1 MLTYMCL
8 NEMGNM
14 KILKYFLISFF
25 VLSMIDGQEIRK
37 DGKTPKT
44 FTYDEALEMLKA
56 RDAQWE
62 GKLTKADSLIESQK
76 VVISDGEKLIAEL
89 EEYAKV
95 DSVLSTAKSKQIQL
109 LQSRDKTNEELIK
122 TLQPKW
128 YENQYLRLGIGFI
141 LGKI

>member
-1 MLTYMCL
+1 MVS
-8 NEMGNM
+8 M
-14 KILKYFLISFF
+14 KVLKYFLIFF
-25 VLSMIDGQEIRK
+25 FALSMADGQAIKK
-37 DGKTPKT
+37 DGKTPTT

-62 GKLTKADSLIESQK
+62 GKLAKADSLIEGYKES
-76 VVISDGEKLIAEL
+76 IADCDDIINEL
-89 EEYAKV
+89 EEYSEV
-95 DSVLSTAKSKQIQL
+95 ESVLSEAKSKQIQL

-128 YENQYLRLGIGFI
+128 YENQYLWLGIGFI

>member
-1 MLTYMCL
+1 
-8 NEMGNM
+8 M
-14 KILKYFLISFF
+14 KVLKYFLIFF
-25 VLSMIDGQEIRK
+25 FALSIADGQAIKK

-62 GKLTKADSLIESQK
+62 GKLAKADSLIEDYK
-76 VVISDGEKLIAEL
+76 VTIAECDEVIVEL
-89 EEYAKV
+89 EEYSEV
-95 DSVLSTAKSKQIQL
+95 ESVLSEAKSKQIQL
-109 LQSRDKTNEELIK
+109 LQSREKANEELIK

-128 YENQYLRLGIGFI
+128 YENQYLWLGIGFI